1 MTDNEMKALVS
12 LLDDTDN
19 EVSQHVEEKIRTIG
33 DEIIPILERHWEE
46 NSLDDGLQKRIE
58 NLISEMQLTA
68 FEKGMIEWK
77 KKGADDLL
85 EGMFLIARY
94 QYPDLELEKIKKDIN
109 QIYFDAW
116 LQLRDEVHPQD
127 AIKTLN
133 HIFFEKYKFTGNTKN
148 FHSPANSLINQVLE
162 VKKGN
167 PISLCVIYMI
177 VAQRLG
183 YPVFGVNLPTLFIL
197 TYQTPQIQFYINV
210 FNKGLIFSKSD
221 IDAYLKQMKIE
232 SREEFYNPCTNQQII
247 KRVLLNLI
255 VSFQK
260 NSEKQKVAE
269 IKKVYE
275 QL

>member
-1 MTDNEMKALVS
+1 MKALVS
-12 LLDDTDN
+12 LLDDTDH
-19 EVSQHVEEKIRTIG
+19 EVSQHVEQKIRTIG
-33 DEIIPILERHWEE
+33 EPIIPVLELHWEE

-58 NLISEMQLTA
+58 NLINEMQLTA
-68 FEKGMIEWK
+68 FEQDILEWK
-77 KKGADDLL
+77 ATGSHDLL

-94 QYPDLELEKIKKDIN
+94 QYPDLELEKIKKEIN
-109 QIYFDAW
+109 EIYFDAW
-116 LQLRDEVHPQD
+116 LLLRDEVHPQD

-133 HIFFEKYKFTGNTKN
+133 HVFFDKYKFTGNTKN
-148 FHSPANSLINQVLE
+148 FHSPANSLINQVLD

-177 VAQRLG
+177 IAQRLG

-197 TYQTPQIQFYINV
+197 TYQSSHVQFYINV
-210 FNKGLIFSKSD
+210 FNKGLVFSKND
-221 IDAYLKQMKIE
+221 IDGYLKQMKME
-232 SREEFYNPCTNQQII
+232 PREEFYNPCSNLDIV

-260 NSEKQKVAE
+260 NSETEKVND